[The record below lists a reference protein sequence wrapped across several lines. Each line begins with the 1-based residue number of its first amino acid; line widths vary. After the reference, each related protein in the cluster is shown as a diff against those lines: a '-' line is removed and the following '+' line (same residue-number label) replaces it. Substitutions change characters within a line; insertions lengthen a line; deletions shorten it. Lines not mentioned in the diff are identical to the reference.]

1 MRTILLVLCGVILAF
16 GAVDAQAQDFSG
28 RLMLTADATG
38 SGFVAFNIWVDN
50 YTENDERQQYLETLA
65 EDGPEMLAAELAN
78 TQVGRFQVRGQLA
91 NRIAY
96 AYEFPDADGGRRVLL
111 ATARPLIVTRQIP
124 LASPRE
130 FPFGLIQ
137 LNLDE
142 NGEGDGV
149 IFAATSIRFNDE
161 GNLEV
166 ANSST
171 SQRFR
176 IVTVRDR

>member
-1 MRTILLVLCGVILAF
+1 MRTILLVLCGVMLAF

-28 RLMLTADATG
+28 RLTLTDDATE
-38 SGFVAFNIWVDN
+38 SGFVAFNIWVDD

-65 EDGPEMLAAELAN
+65 EDGPEMLAAELAS
-78 TQVGRFQVRGQLA
+78 TQVGRFQVLGQLA

-124 LASPRE
+124 LGSPRD